1 MAICPPNKAIN
12 RILAAL
18 GLENV
23 RSLKINAAVND
34 VVTVVTEQY
43 ATGTQLDD
51 LATALETKE
60 WVLVPKD
67 AGRWIPVTERMPP
80 PGFGVLIFFRA
91 TDGDG
96 TPSCIGCDGNGGLM
110 TVAAMDRIDGQCL
123 WTSEYGD
130 ETPSHWMPL
139 PAPPAD
145 CTETVEK

>member
-1 MAICPPNKAIN
+1 MAICPPNTAIN

-43 ATGTQLDD
+43 ATGTHLDD

-67 AGRWIPVTERMPP
+67 AASLAEVEQVRLTDAER
-80 PGFGVLIFFRA
+80 
-91 TDGDG
+91 T
-96 TPSCIGCDGNGGLM
+96 
-110 TVAAMDRIDGQCL
+110 CL
-123 WTSEYGD
+123 GYAIRKLDSEYAAG
-130 ETPSHWMPL
+130 PSDVL
-139 PAPPAD
+139 RGLLQRLA
-145 CTETVEK
+145 

>member
-1 MAICPPNKAIN
+1 MAICPPNTAIN

-43 ATGTQLDD
+43 VTGSQLDD

-67 AGRWIPVTERMPP
+67 AAPLTEVEREAIE
-80 PGFGVLIFFRA
+80 V
-91 TDGDG
+91 
-96 TPSCIGCDGNGGLM
+96 CIQDIRFEDVQHTLRGLLK
-110 TVAAMDRIDGQCL
+110 RLC
-123 WTSEYGD
+123 
-130 ETPSHWMPL
+130 P
-139 PAPPAD
+139 
-145 CTETVEK
+145 